1 MSSRAT
7 NNSMQSMFQESAPS
21 AVSSPQLSVAPT
33 ASSSSTAVQAVP
45 PSQASISPD
54 LAVLIS
60 HAVQAALAAEQA
72 NHPQLT
78 PLVSSLGASQSA
90 SSPFNGALGGVPAIS
105 ASRGVPSS
113 MIVPGPSSTGR
124 PLSSIIVPS
133 FVSTFTAPVMSV
145 SSCAVSAASSLFGGA
160 LRCRWSLITLSSLGL
175 VSPRFPQNW
184 CRRFWLG
191 STSI

>member
-7 NNSMQSMFQESAPS
+7 NNSMQSVFQESVPS

-54 LAVLIS
+54 LVALIS
-60 HAVQAALAAEQA
+60 QTVQAALAAERA

-78 PLVSSLGASQSA
+78 PVVSSLWESQSA
-90 SSPFNGALGGVPAIS
+90 SSPFNGTFGGVPTIS
-105 ASRGVPSS
+105 ASGGVPSS
-113 MIVPGPSSTGR
+113 TIVPGPSSTGR

-145 SSCAVSAASSLFGGA
+145 SSS
-160 LRCRWSLITLSSLGL
+160 SLITLSSLGL

-184 CRRFWLG
+184 YRRFWLG